1 MTRTLHLRLEPLSAL
16 CVFALKGM
24 FGKEALLLS
33 GVLPRVSRL
42 HVCLQHIR
50 HHAAPPN
57 IFVETNLTLVFVLP
71 CVTLLDVS
79 PQVAFTAEDLV
90 T

>member
-16 CVFALKGM
+16 CVFALKRV
-24 FGKEALLLS
+24 FGKEGLLLG
-33 GVLPRVSRL
+33 GVLLRMSRHL
-42 HVCLQHIR
+42 VGLKLTGA
-50 HHAAPPN
+50 HAAPPN